1 MRKLKK
7 KRENGGELKLSS
19 FFFPFGI
26 ALKIATSPF
35 ITPKYGIKEE
45 IDKYIIYFEIPG
57 VRKEDIEVYISKGY
71 LRVIAKVPKEI
82 RDVLFKP
89 NKYRRTIRIPEYVDI
104 ENVKSRY
111 ENGILIVTTPK
122 KTPGRRIKVE

>member
-1 MRKLKK
+1 M
-7 KRENGGELKLSS
+7 KRRRGNGGELKLSS

-26 ALKIATSPF
+26 ALRIAASPF
-35 ITPKYGIKEE
+35 VTPEYGVKEE

-57 VRKEDIEVYISKGY
+57 ARKEDIEVYVSRGY
-71 LRVIAKVPKEI
+71 LRVIAKIPKEI
-82 RDVLFKP
+82 RDVLLKP
-89 NKYRRTIRIPEYVDI
+89 EKYRRTIRIPEQADI

-111 ENGILIVTTPK
+111 ENGILIVTMPK